1 MMATGQFRFFFS
13 PQHAVS
19 LFGIL
24 PTYQRALESSTLLFN
39 QQKTPERISQKCC
52 LCFV

>member
-24 PTYQRALESSTLLFN
+24 PSTLLFN